1 MFVRKG
7 FSFLGQN
14 KNPAIPV
21 LVFFCFF
28 VCFVFFTKNRHVFKI
43 QLKHETHNCVV
54 NYISDVLASSC
65 TDKNMQTN

>member
-21 LVFFCFF
+21 LVWGFFCFLF
-28 VCFVFFTKNRHVFKI
+28 FFTKKRHVFKI
-43 QLKHETHNCVV
+43 QLKHETHNCVD
-54 NYISDVLASSC
+54 NYISDVLTSLLH
-65 TDKNMQTN
+65 